1 MDRRTPRQNFP
12 PVFLDYPRQTVFY
25 KRWGETILSPEL
37 FFRQMPV
44 MQTYTSY
51 YKSSL
56 GILEIVGDADFILS
70 LDFVEKEGSDTAEHA
85 FCVQECVKQIDEYFK
100 GKRKKFFLNLA
111 PRGTEFQ
118 KAVWHQ
124 LEKIPFGKVASYGD
138 IARAIGKPKACRAVG
153 NANGKN
159 PIAII
164 IPCHRIIGS
173 DGSLTGY
180 SSGLWR
186 KEWLLKHEKGYSPDD
201 ITA

>member
-1 MDRRTPRQNFP
+1 
-12 PVFLDYPRQTVFY
+12 
-25 KRWGETILSPEL
+25 
-37 FFRQMPV
+37 

-56 GILEIVGDADFILS
+56 GILKIVGDADFILS

-118 KAVWHQ
+118 KSVWRE

-138 IARAIGKPKACRAVG
+138 IARAIGKS
-153 NANGKN
+153 NA
-159 PIAII
+159 
-164 IPCHRIIGS
+164 
-173 DGSLTGY
+173 
-180 SSGLWR
+180 
-186 KEWLLKHEKGYSPDD
+186 
-201 ITA
+201 